1 MAMAHLQSKLRGFF
15 SGDVK
20 WFIGLFFIVVLSIVL
35 KVRLA
40 YQTNAFA
47 DYDEYYT
54 LKVAFGTFEGA
65 AKQDSISH
73 LWENAELDNGNNVLY
88 NFIAQIMVIFLGKD
102 QMILRWFSFF
112 CHFLSLG
119 LLVSVLWKRQ
129 VGKKW
134 ILIGIFLFTFF
145 PVIHQFSI
153 ITRAYSF
160 LLLEGMFIYWI
171 IYEREKRDS
180 FYLWALSCSL
190 IAAMLTHYL
199 AAIFIV
205 AIFFHT
211 WFVQKRFG
219 WISKEII
226 PFVFS
231 GLVLIL
237 YFIGNIDW
245 FLNIGDKSNVIKETV
260 NAQNVMSYRKFSTE
274 MFVQQGFSF
283 LSKMTT
289 GSQYTSR
296 LAQGIYPGIGQLLFD
311 ALSAVFVLLLMI
323 FGLRK
328 KWIKS
333 KISLYHVGLLF
344 PFLMSVM
351 AQHLTSFSMKYSI
364 VFVGWYCILLI
375 IYVHE
380 IRTFRLVIW
389 INTMNIAMNVI
400 TYVNYSSSQ
409 KLILTV
415 DGVEENYSYSELDVL
430 RGRLVNSTAAE
441 GYLDYHDPKEAEF
454 LKTLMPDNWVLFK
467 LRKVEASG
475 LVTLPRLK

>member
-1 MAMAHLQSKLRGFF
+1 MAMAHQQSKFRGFF

-20 WFIGLFFIVVLSIVL
+20 WFIGLFFIVALSIVL

-40 YQTNAFA
+40 YQSNAFV

-65 AKQDSISH
+65 ANQDSISH
-73 LWENAELDNGNNVLY
+73 IWENAELDNGNNVLY
-88 NFIAQIMVIFLGKD
+88 NFIVQILVFLLGKD

-119 LLVSVLWKRQ
+119 LLVSILWKRQ
-129 VGKKW
+129 VEKKW
-134 ILIGIFLFTFF
+134 ILIGVFLFTFF

-171 IYEREKRDS
+171 IYEREKRDR

-199 AAIFIV
+199 AVIFIV
-205 AIFFHT
+205 AIYFHT
-211 WFVQKRFG
+211 WFVQRRFG
-219 WISKEII
+219 WISMEII

-231 GLVLIL
+231 GLVLIF
-237 YFIGNIDW
+237 YFIGNIEW
-245 FLNIGDKSNVIKETV
+245 FLNIGDKSEVIQETV
-260 NAQNVMSYRKFSTE
+260 NAQNVMSYRKFSSE

-311 ALSAVFVLLLMI
+311 ALSALFVLLLMI

-344 PFLMSVM
+344 PFFMSMM
-351 AQHLTSFSMKYSI
+351 AHHLTSFSMKYSI
-364 VFVGWYCILLI
+364 VFVGWYCLFLI
-375 IYVHE
+375 IYALE
-380 IRTFRLVIW
+380 SRAFRWVIW
-389 INTMNIAMNVI
+389 INTMNIAMNI
-400 TYVNYSSSQ
+400 ISSVNHGPSQ
-409 KLILTV
+409 KLKLTV
-415 DGVEENYSYSELDVL
+415 DGVEEIYSSYELDVL
-430 RGRLVNSTAAE
+430 REKLVNAVAAE
-441 GYLDYHDPKEAEF
+441 GFLDYHDPKEAEF
-454 LKTLMPDNWVLFK
+454 LKTLMPDNWVLYK